1 MKKDFIKC
9 GITGCCLELL
19 WTSFR
24 GVRKKDYKLI
34 GQTSVWMFPIYGM
47 ASVIK
52 SVSRG
57 LKKRHKDMLE
67 RGVIYTMGIYA
78 VEYTTGSLLKRKNRC
93 PWDYSN
99 SRYNINGLV
108 RLDYAPLWFAV
119 GLMYENILN
128 KE

>member
-1 MKKDFIKC
+1 MRKDFVKC
-9 GITGCCLELL
+9 GICGCCMELL
-19 WTSFR
+19 WTSFCSIKR
-24 GVRKKDYKLI
+24 KDYKMI

-57 LKKRHKDMLE
+57 LKNHHKDVFY
-67 RGVIYTMGIYA
+67 RGMIYTIGIYA
-78 VEYTTGSLLKRKNRC
+78 VEYTTGSLLKRKDRC
-93 PWDYSN
+93 PWDYSG
-99 SRYNINGLV
+99 SPYNINGV
-108 RLDYAPLWFAV
+108 IRLDYAPLWFAV